1 MTGHLFLVKV
11 DRSLIGQFPVIIGQ
25 KVGTTYLVKHHKMI
39 LLMSRIIL
47 IPNNG
52 S

>member
-11 DRSLIGQFPVIIGQ
+11 GRSLMGQLPVVIGQ
-25 KVGTTYLVKHHKMI
+25 KVGTLVKHHKMI
-39 LLMSRIIL
+39 LSTSRIIL

>member
-11 DRSLIGQFPVIIGQ
+11 DQSLIGQLPVIIGQ
-25 KVGTTYLVKHHKMI
+25 KVGTKHHKMI
-39 LLMSRIIL
+39 LSMSRIDL

>member
-1 MTGHLFLVKV
+1 MSGHLFLVKV
-11 DRSLIGQFPVIIGQ
+11 DRSLIGQLPVIIGQ
-25 KVGTTYLVKHHKMI
+25 KVGTIVKHHKMI
-39 LLMSRIIL
+39 LSMSRIIL

>member
-25 KVGTTYLVKHHKMI
+25 KVGTNYLVNVKDYFNTK
-39 LLMSRIIL
+39 
-47 IPNNG
+47 
-52 S
+52 